1 MMKKII
7 FIFLIIICSSLTFAQ
22 RNSTGIDI
30 KVGVQLPLSDFDD
43 LYNTGYGLSVMGL
56 FPFYDDLQFTLGT
69 GYNVWS
75 FDNEEFNSMNTDE
88 RYNSFDLEAPI
99 KVIPLT
105 IGIKY
110 YAGNTKV
117 IPYLSADGGFYYFSQ
132 QLSGTYT
139 YDGQVV
145 NAPNQTKSG
154 FKTMISLGA
163 GFIIQL
169 AEKLDLDFQVKF
181 NSLINAT
188 SISNTGNQG
197 SIESGSSTI
206 YYLSILGGI
215 NYYF

>member
-1 MMKKII
+1 MKRTTI
-7 FIFLIIICSSLTFAQ
+7 IFLIIISSSLTFAQ

-30 KVGVQLPLSDFDD
+30 KVGAQLPLFNFDD
-43 LYNTGYGLSVMGL
+43 LYNTGYGLSVTGL
-56 FPFYDDLQFTLGT
+56 FQFYDDLQFTLGT

-75 FDNEEFNSMNTDE
+75 FDNEEFNRRFTDN

-99 KVIPLT
+99 KIIPLT

-110 YAGNTKV
+110 YTGKTKV
-117 IPYLSADGGFYYFSQ
+117 KPYLSADGGFFYFSQ

-139 YDGQVV
+139 YEGQVV
-145 NAPNQTKSG
+145 NAPNQTESG

-163 GFIIQL
+163 GFVTQL
-169 AEKLDLDFQVKF
+169 AEMLDLDFQVKF

-197 SIESGSSTI
+197 GIGSGSSTI
-206 YYLSILGGI
+206 YYLSIMGGI